1 MLSTEEEIIAK
12 CYVGSDGD
20 ERNVCYLSKTSL
32 HLNINNHL
40 SSFFVQWI
48 SDISLKRKK
57 YLMPIVIGGI
67 VAPLAALGLFQYYLN
82 PWLMMGILL
91 VSLLSIYYGYEG
103 GLALCVVTP
112 IKEYDFFIKTATPN
126 LKAFLAYSKQAI
138 NEDSIKFYFK
148 LTDREWEVAKKVEEL
163 LPNEKGLELSMLP
176 ISSKTPETSY
186 YIESKDLPVEI
197 KYVDDG
203 SGNVV
208 PKIFNALPIA
218 FINNIEQAD

>member
-1 MLSTEEEIIAK
+1 MLSIEEDIIAK
-12 CYVGSDGD
+12 CYVDRDGD
-20 ERNVCYLSKTSL
+20 EKNVCYLSKTSL
-32 HLNINNHL
+32 HLNINNRL

-48 SDISLKRKK
+48 TDITLKRKK

-91 VSLLSIYYGYEG
+91 IALLSIYYGYEG
-103 GLALCVVTP
+103 GLALCIVTP

-126 LKAFLAYSKQAI
+126 LKAFLAYTKQAI

-148 LTDREWEVAKKVEEL
+148 LKDDQWDLAKKVGEVI
-163 LPNEKGLELSMLP
+163 PEKQGLELSMLP
-176 ISSKTPETSY
+176 INSKAPESSF

-208 PKIFNALPIA
+208 PKIFNPLPVA
-218 FINNIEQAD
+218 FINNIEQTD